1 MPVSPR
7 LVLVR
12 HGQTEWN
19 TQQRWQGATD
29 IPLNENGRRQA
40 RSAAPF
46 YASLEPVAIWSSP
59 LSRAHDTATE
69 VAALTGLRIRTDDR
83 LKEMD
88 FGAAE
93 GCVWEE
99 VLALDPG
106 IAGWRAGQD
115 VLWPGGESGS
125 LVQQRVGGALR
136 QIDASAPAGL
146 VLVFSHGTAIRM
158 GAAAML
164 GWGVEG
170 AWRLGSVDNCCST
183 GLLPTSS
190 GWRLDH
196 FNASPQWGS
205 DAGPVLT

>member
-29 IPLNENGRRQA
+29 IPLNETGRRQA

-46 YASLEPVAIWSSP
+46 YASLGPVAIWSSP
-59 LSRAHDTATE
+59 LSRAIDTASE
-69 VAALTGLRIRTDDR
+69 VAALAGLEVHTDDR

-88 FGAAE
+88 FGEAE
-93 GCVWEE
+93 GRVWEE
-99 VLALDPG
+99 VLALDPT
-106 IAGWRAGQD
+106 IAEWRTGQD

-125 LVQQRVGGALR
+125 LVQRRMGGALS
-136 QIDASAPAGL
+136 QIDQSAPDGV
-146 VLVFSHGTAIRM
+146 VLVFTHGTAIRM
-158 GAAAML
+158 GSAAML
-164 GWGVEG
+164 GWGIEG
-170 AWRLGSVDNCCST
+170 AWRLGSVGNCCST
-183 GLLPTSS
+183 GLVATSA

-196 FNASPQWGS
+196 FNASPQWGH
-205 DAGPVLT
+205 DERHVLL